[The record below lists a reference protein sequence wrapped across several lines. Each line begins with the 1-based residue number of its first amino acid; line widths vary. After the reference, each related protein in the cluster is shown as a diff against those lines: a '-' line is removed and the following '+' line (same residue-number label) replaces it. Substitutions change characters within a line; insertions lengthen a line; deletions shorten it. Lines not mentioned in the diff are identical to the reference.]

1 MKKILTVL
9 FTCLLVIFSAS
20 AISAGS
26 DHIIIGKDG
35 EGIIDA
41 YEESRLEDDLD
52 HIRDDYGIDIYFI
65 FDASISDVQQYAIN
79 FIYDVH
85 NSENTVVLCMNDE
98 YYDIEALGP
107 QQDLIYANSSDLF
120 NTFYNA
126 VSTSSGIEE
135 YYKKVV
141 RIVNS
146 EAYTS
151 SVDTVSGTPAFV
163 DLADLLSSSEESDI
177 TSRLN
182 ELYNKYGIKVVAVTT
197 NTLHGM
203 TPQDY
208 ADDFYD
214 YNGYPND
221 GVLFLLSMED
231 WDWYVSTRGKGAR
244 NIVDWFEEHG
254 ITPSMVVDEGGG
266 VVENVF
272 PGVTA
277 PCGLIGIAEN
287 GMLNAQY
294 RTTSTGGHASAPKPN
309 APIDRLAAACCK
321 VLKHPFPYHITPPV
335 AQMFDTL
342 GRHSSF
348 VFRMI
353 FANLWLFKPVLNMLC
368 KKSGGELNALMR
380 TTVAFTQ
387 MNGSKA
393 ANVIPPHAELVAN
406 MRLNPYDTIDSALTY
421 LRRTVGDDTVDHRAG
436 RYESQPHFH
445 HRLRGLEQSR
455 LCRRLHLEGLHRI
468 TVPDGAV
475 LRQPPLRSYFG

>member
-231 WDWYVSTRGKGAR
+231 RDWYVSTRGKGAR
-244 NIVDWFEEHG
+244 NITEFGVDLIADEMMSSLKKGDYYGAFKKYASKTDYLLG
-254 ITPSMVVDEGGG
+254 SAAKGKVVDGYTEPQKESEREFGAGNIGIGVGIGAIISFITTLIFKGQLKSVHKERYARNYVVDGSFYLNGYADQFINRSVSRSPRPKNDDSGSHSGGG
-266 VVENVF
+266 
-272 PGVTA
+272 TSYHTSSS
-277 PCGLIGIAEN
+277 GI
-287 GMLNAQY
+287 
-294 RTTSTGGHASAPKPN
+294 SHGGH
-309 APIDRLAAACCK
+309 
-321 VLKHPFPYHITPPV
+321 
-335 AQMFDTL
+335 
-342 GRHSSF
+342 
-348 VFRMI
+348 
-353 FANLWLFKPVLNMLC
+353 
-368 KKSGGELNALMR
+368 GGK
-380 TTVAFTQ
+380 F
-387 MNGSKA
+387 
-393 ANVIPPHAELVAN
+393 
-406 MRLNPYDTIDSALTY
+406 
-421 LRRTVGDDTVDHRAG
+421 
-436 RYESQPHFH
+436 
-445 HRLRGLEQSR
+445 
-455 LCRRLHLEGLHRI
+455 
-468 TVPDGAV
+468 
-475 LRQPPLRSYFG
+475 